1 MFFFLRFLQ
10 ADSWRVVSAA
20 DDKTLKVGTVCSLQP
35 QDPFSK
41 ITQKAGTEQAKQRG
55 DLSLVRV
62 WNRSQY
68 SSA

>member
-1 MFFFLRFLQ
+1 M
-10 ADSWRVVSAA
+10 SAA

-41 ITQKAGTEQAKQRG
+41 ITQKTGTEQAKRRG

-62 WNRSQY
+62 WSRSQD